1 GSGPGPPISPIA
13 VGRSLRLSR
22 PMTATSRSPRTR
34 TRRTRTMATM
44 ASPTTTRSR
53 RAAHASSV
61 TSVRRNDQDGEYD
74 LLTAALMGMA
84 VGAGITYMLRRG
96 PAGRRPI
103 APLLGGTGR
112 GLAWMG
118 KHAATA
124 GRAGASWAGAQGAEL
139 WDRVP
144 REEIRRNVE

>member
-1 GSGPGPPISPIA
+1 MMTTWGS
-13 VGRSLRLSR
+13 SR
-22 PMTATSRSPRTR
+22 TTR
-34 TRRTRTMATM
+34 IQTMARM
-44 ASPTTTRSR
+44 ASPTTTRTR
-53 RAAHASSV
+53 RAARASSV
-61 TSVRRNDQDGEYD
+61 ALRDDGEGQYD

-103 APLLGGTGR
+103 SPLLGGTGR

-118 KHAATA
+118 KHAAA
-124 GRAGASWAGAQGAEL
+124 GARAGASWAGAQGADL

-144 REEIRRNVE
+144 REEIRRNVERQVSRAKDAI